1 MTKLNA
7 LKHGLLCKEVLL
19 RNEDAETLTNLSNS
33 LYEEIKPVGTLEVI
47 LLERVI
53 VNLWRLKRIIYVERD
68 TMEYERIARDIYFR
82 DKDLETSRDMIE
94 NDTVDKVLR
103 YETSIEKGLYR
114 ALHELERLQTKRLG
128 GTVLPPAIIDV
139 EVSGANSV

>member
-68 TMEYERIARDIYFR
+68 TMEYERIAKDIYFR

-103 YETSIEKGLYR
+103 YETSIEKGLYK